1 MASFTKVNDFVK
13 NLCFSGMILNH
24 SGATPAG
31 NQLTIALS
39 NTTPGSESNNP
50 TTDGNGILANVT
62 QISYS
67 NCSSRNLTITNAT
80 TQASGTFK
88 LIVDDLTLTASGTV
102 GPFRYIYI
110 YNDTITSPVAD
121 PLIGL
126 YDYGASVTLNNGDTF
141 TLDFSPSNGV
151 IQIA

>member
-1 MASFTKVNDFVK
+1 MASFTKVNNFVK
-13 NLCFSGMILNH
+13 NAVHDMDLESDQI
-24 SGATPAG
+24 AVA
-31 NQLTIALS
+31 LT
-39 NTTPGSESNNP
+39 NTAPGSESTNP
-50 TTDGNGILANVT
+50 TGDSGGVIANLT

-67 NCSSRNLTITNAT
+67 NCSSRNVT
-80 TQASGTFK
+80 TTSSTQSGGTYK
-88 LIVDDLTLTASGTV
+88 LVLQDLTLTASGTV
-102 GPFRYIYI
+102 GPFRYIYLF
-110 YNDTITSPVAD
+110 NDTVTGD